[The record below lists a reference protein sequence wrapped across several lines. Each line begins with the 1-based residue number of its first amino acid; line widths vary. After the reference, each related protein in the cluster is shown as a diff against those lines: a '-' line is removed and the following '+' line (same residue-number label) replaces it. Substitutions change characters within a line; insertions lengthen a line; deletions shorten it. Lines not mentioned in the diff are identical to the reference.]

1 MEEYW
6 SEIVS
11 LVVGLIGGAT
21 VGSLVSIRVVR
32 SSHSKD
38 SRTINQSNIRAGRD
52 NISGDRINTK

>member
-21 VGSLVSIRVVR
+21 IGSLISIRVVR
-32 SSHSKD
+32 TNQLKD
-38 SRTINQSNIRAGRD
+38 SRTVSQANVRAGRD
-52 NISGDRINTK
+52 NIGGDRITK

>member
-21 VGSLVSIRVVR
+21 IGSLVSIRVVR
-32 SSHSKD
+32 SSDSKD